1 MQIYRRSLYLI
12 RITIDIIILIISFI
26 ISGHESVGHYRFFRE
41 TNFQFFLL
49 SLIIIWFFTSRA
61 TNLYDEF
68 RSRNVTFEIIAL
80 IKNVTVILV
89 SSIIILFLLKE
100 ERLSRFF
107 VILFSLLNII
117 LLSIEKITFR
127 NYLNFLR
134 KRGRN
139 LRSLLIVGAGEVGRS
154 FYELIKPSALKRK
167 FKIKCKEKPMKY
179 LDTKNKNLN
188 GNTIVHISAIKW

>member
-1 MQIYRRSLYLI
+1 MQASLPI
-12 RITIDIIILIISFI
+12 
-26 ISGHESVGHYRFFRE
+26 
-41 TNFQFFLL
+41 
-49 SLIIIWFFTSRA
+49 
-61 TNLYDEF
+61 
-68 RSRNVTFEIIAL
+68 
-80 IKNVTVILV
+80 
-89 SSIIILFLLKE
+89 
-100 ERLSRFF
+100 ERLSRYF
-107 VILFSLLNII
+107 VILFSLLNIV
-117 LLSIEKITFR
+117 LLGGEKIAFR